1 MCRKMRIPQLL
12 LVLFIVTSCRT
23 EKQVRKITAKTIN
36 IDSTIVPA
44 SNIDSIIAPYKRKLS
59 LAMGEVLSYTP
70 KDLIKKDGTMQSS
83 LGNLMADMCY
93 SMANPNF
100 KNKYQKE
107 IDFVLLNY
115 GGIRATLPKGNITTE
130 NAFKLM
136 PFENELVV
144 VELAGNKVEELVAYI
159 IANKT
164 AHPVCKNVELKIYR
178 NKYDLKIKGKKFDTL
193 KTYKVLTN
201 DYLLGGGDRMNFF
214 KKPLHSYPLD
224 YKMRDAI
231 IDYFKN
237 TDTINASI
245 DHRITVIR

>member
-1 MCRKMRIPQLL
+1 MRISQLL
-12 LVLFIVTSCRT
+12 FVLFILTSCST
-23 EKQVRKITAKTIN
+23 EKQIRKITAKTIN
-36 IDSTIVPA
+36 IDSTIKPS
-44 SNIDSIIAPYKRKLS
+44 SNIDSVIAPYKRKLS

-70 KDLIKKDGTMQSS
+70 KNLIKKDGTMQSS

-93 SMANPNF
+93 TMASPNF

-130 NAFKLM
+130 SAFKLM

-144 VELAGNKVEELVAYI
+144 VELSGTKVVELAEYM

-164 AHPVCKNVELKIYR
+164 AHPVCKNVEFTISKNNYELI
-178 NKYDLKIKGKKFDTL
+178 IKGKKLDPL
-193 KTYKVLTN
+193 QTYNVLTN
-201 DYLLGGGDRMNFF
+201 DYLLGGGDRMDFF
-214 KKPLHSYPLD
+214 KNPLNSYPLD

-237 TDTINASI
+237 TDTIKASI